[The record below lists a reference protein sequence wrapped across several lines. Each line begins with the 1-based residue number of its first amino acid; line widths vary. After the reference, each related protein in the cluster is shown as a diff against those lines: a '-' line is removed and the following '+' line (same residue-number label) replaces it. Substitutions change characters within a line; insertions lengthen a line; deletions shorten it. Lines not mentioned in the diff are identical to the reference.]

1 MTQPHAHAA
10 NGTPGPRVLL
20 VDDHAPMRRQIRELL
35 EEAGATVVGEAGN
48 GDQAVPAA
56 WLSKPDVILMDV
68 RMPPGP
74 NGIEATRR
82 LRDTGVTVPILIL
95 TGFPDAGIAEAARD
109 AGASGVLVKGVSGE
123 EIVAAVRQAW
133 AGAPVEG

>member
-1 MTQPHAHAA
+1 MTLPQNAA
-10 NGTPGPRVLL
+10 SGARSPRVLV

-35 EEAGATVVGEAGN
+35 EEAGASVVAEAGS

-56 WLSKPDVILMDV
+56 WLSKPDVIIMDV

-82 LRDTGVTVPILIL
+82 LRETGISVPILIL

-109 AGASGVLVKGVSGE
+109 AGASGVLVKGVPGE
-123 EIVAAVRQAW
+123 EIVAAVRQVW
-133 AGAPVEG
+133 AGEPVER